1 MELYDQELQSIV
13 SNICN
18 IHFSHDDPAWLQ
30 ATLPIR
36 MGGLGIR
43 RAVQLAPSAYLASA
57 AATHDLVQDILP
69 GHLRSLPSPYVDQ
82 ALPCWQQGH
91 HTNPL
96 DGDAAKIQ
104 RSWDFPRV
112 TACADSLLDNA
123 PDDSTRARLL
133 AVSAPESGLG
143 SMHGSAL
150 GKPSLPS
157 SSLPALWV

>member
-18 IHFSHDDPAWLQ
+18 NHFSEDDPAWLQ

-36 MGGLGIR
+36 IGGLGIR

-57 AATHDLVQDILP
+57 AAAHDLVQDILP

-91 HTNPL
+91 HTNPP
-96 DGDAAKIQ
+96 DGDAAKKQ

-112 TACADSLLDNA
+112 MACANSLLDNA

-133 AVSAPESGLG
+133 AVSAPESAWGLAQCTPNICTG
-143 SMHGSAL
+143 LEAG
-150 GKPSLPS
+150 
-157 SSLPALWV
+157 